1 MDYGRLTD
9 HLGKN
14 IDFTNVILIMTSNIG
29 ANEIVKERVGF
40 LGEFSEN
47 DNKNAIRKFFSPEF
61 RNRLD
66 AVVNFQML
74 NEKNSLRIVDKFLM
88 ELESQ
93 LIDKNLSLNV
103 TSIAKKKI
111 LDLGFDQTSGAR
123 PMARIIQEKIKI
135 PLSEFILKSKIQLEL
150 LK

>member
-66 AVVNFQML
+66 AVVNFPDV
-74 NEKNSLRIVDKFLM
+74 K
-88 ELESQ
+88 
-93 LIDKNLSLNV
+93 
-103 TSIAKKKI
+103 
-111 LDLGFDQTSGAR
+111 
-123 PMARIIQEKIKI
+123 
-135 PLSEFILKSKIQLEL
+135 
-150 LK
+150 